1 MLLGEDCEIQ
11 VNISQLKAI
20 TQNDDDVPEST
31 VYVATRCYW
40 EQSL

>member
-11 VNISQLKAI
+11 VDIPQLKAI
-20 TQNDDDVPEST
+20 TQSDDNVPESM